1 MIISSKD
8 NEIVKEIRKLKE
20 KKYRKD
26 KFIVEGIKMLEE
38 AINENAS
45 IELIAIREGIDLNST
60 ISNVLPK
67 NNAESRVKSKNVL
80 EAISKIK
87 TITVTE
93 KVFDTLT
100 DVVSPQGVLAVINK
114 KDGIIKQVTE
124 NSNASEIGD
133 KIKETENVK
142 IDTTTDYILALDGIQ
157 DPGNLGTIIRT
168 ADSANL
174 KQIIVS
180 KNTVDAYSPKVIRS
194 TMGAIYRVN
203 IIEVENLEVTLKDLQ
218 KDGFK
223 VVVTSLDTNNSIYDI
238 SYNKSIVVIG
248 NEANGVSKEVQELA
262 NERVKIP
269 MLGKTESLNASV
281 ATGIMIYEYVRKIL
295 KNN

>member
-45 IELIAIREGIDLNST
+45 IDLIIIREDIN
-60 ISNVLPK
+60 
-67 NNAESRVKSKNVL
+67 L
-80 EAISKIK
+80 ELDISKFNSIV
-87 TITVTE
+87 VTE
-93 KVFDTLT
+93 KVFNTLT

-114 KDGIIKQVTE
+114 KNNKGV
-124 NSNASEIGD
+124 A
-133 KIKETENVK
+133 KETNMN
-142 IDTTTDYILALDGIQ
+142 IDKTADYILALDGIQ

-203 IIEVENLEVTLKDLQ
+203 IIEVE
-218 KDGFK
+218 
-223 VVVTSLDTNNSIYDI
+223 
-238 SYNKSIVVIG
+238 IG

-262 NERVKIP
+262 NEKVKIP

-281 ATGIMIYEYVRKIL
+281 ATGIMIYEYVRRNFQLGTVL
-295 KNN
+295 K